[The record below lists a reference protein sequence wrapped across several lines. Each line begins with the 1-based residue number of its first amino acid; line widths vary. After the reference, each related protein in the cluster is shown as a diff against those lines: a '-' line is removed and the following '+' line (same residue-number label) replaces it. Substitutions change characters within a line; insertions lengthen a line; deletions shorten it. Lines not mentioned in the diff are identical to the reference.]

1 MKKLAV
7 AAKKLAVAA
16 ILSAAFAAAPALA
29 GTQDFTIL
37 NNTGY
42 QIDQVYVS
50 ASSKDEWEED
60 VLGRDT
66 LPDDERTRIRFD
78 RDEEACLWDLKVV
91 YQDGESSEWQG
102 INLCKVSVVSLSYD
116 RKSGNTWAETE

>member
-1 MKKLAV
+1 MKKLAIG
-7 AAKKLAVAA
+7 A
-16 ILSAAFAAAPALA
+16 ILSAAFAAAPAIA

-42 QIDQVYVS
+42 PIEEVYVS

-66 LPDDERTRIRFD
+66 LPADERTKIRFD

-91 YQDGESSEWQG
+91 YEDGESSEWQG
-102 INLCKVSVVSLSYD
+102 INLCEVAVVSLSYD
-116 RKSGNTWAETE
+116 RKSGKTWAETE

>member
-1 MKKLAV
+1 M
-7 AAKKLAVAA
+7 KKLAVAA